1 MFPSLGL
8 RTVVLMAALAG
19 VAACAPSDAPSPVME
34 NGKIAEV
41 RNCPSTNP
49 KYKVEC
55 LRLACEQSLFERGT
69 LPPYARVIQARSD
82 YNISD
87 MPGQSTHTMKFSE
100 QDKFRYAMCEMEG
113 EKITAVR
120 ELSAREQSW

>member
-1 MFPSLGL
+1 MFPSPGFRKVALL
-8 RTVVLMAALAG
+8 ATLAG
-19 VAACAPSDAPSPVME
+19 VAACAPSDAPSLVME
-34 NGKIAEV
+34 NGKIAVV

-55 LRLACEQSLFERGT
+55 LRLVCEQSLFEKGT

-87 MPGQSTHTMKFSE
+87 MPGRSTHALKFSE
-100 QDKFRYAMCEMEG
+100 QDKFRYAMCEMDG
-113 EKITAVR
+113 EKITAMR
-120 ELSAREQSW
+120 ELSAKEQSW

>member
-1 MFPSLGL
+1 MFQNLGF
-8 RTVVLMAALAG
+8 RKVALMGALAG

-34 NGKIAEV
+34 NGKITDV

-55 LRLACEQSLFERGT
+55 LRLVCEHELFKKGT
-69 LPPYARVIQARSD
+69 LPPYARVIKTRSD

-87 MPGQSTHTMKFSE
+87 MPGQSTHVLKFSE

-120 ELSAREQSW
+120 ELSAKEQTW